1 MDFMIIGAFIY
12 LVTIGFV
19 ASRASKFKRNP
30 IVAFFIG
37 LVTTPLGAWLYLQ
50 NGKKRGLKKVKNKG
64 PWNEWMVKANHMADE
79 ENWDGARKAYLKAL
93 DLLRDVERNSSGK
106 YSTKYLQSK
115 ISEINYAMDILGAK
129 STKGT
134 KVVQLPKSI
143 GDSGTRKA
151 SNDL

>member
-1 MDFMIIGAFIY
+1 MEIFVATAGIY
-12 LVTIGFV
+12 LILNGLV
-19 ASRASKFKRNP
+19 ASQAEKFKRNP
-30 IVAFFIG
+30 FVSYLIG
-37 LVTTPLGAWLYLQ
+37 IFTTPIGCWLYLQ
-50 NGKKRGLKKVKNKG
+50 NGKKRGLKRVKNKG

-79 ENWDGARKAYLKAL
+79 ENWEGARKAYLKAL

-115 ISEINYAMDILGAK
+115 ISEINYAMDVLGAK
-129 STKGT
+129 SGEGT
-134 KVVQLPKSI
+134 KVVQLPKSL